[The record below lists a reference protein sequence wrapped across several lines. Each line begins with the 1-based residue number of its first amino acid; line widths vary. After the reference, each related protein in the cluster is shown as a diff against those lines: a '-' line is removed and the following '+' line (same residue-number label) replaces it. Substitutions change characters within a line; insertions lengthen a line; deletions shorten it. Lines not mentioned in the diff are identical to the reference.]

1 MDIKALSS
9 AQTYQ
14 PAGNVAKAAA
24 AEKKE
29 NSTQI
34 SDKFEKQ
41 EVSDK
46 QTSQVYYD
54 DMPRGKKSNFMSKVG
69 VGLAWAA
76 CAGVGAAAGFFG
88 GPLAGVLGAA
98 VGAADGAAIGAAAG
112 KGKGAATI
120 GAVIG
125 ATAGALAAS
134 AVVGTAAAVVGGIA
148 GAALP
153 VALLIGIFAHAS

>member
-9 AQTYQ
+9 VQTFQ
-14 PAGNVAKAAA
+14 PSAKISGKAAVGSQ
-24 AEKKE
+24 EK
-29 NSTQI
+29 NVQI
-34 SDKFEKQ
+34 SDKFDKQ
-41 EVSDK
+41 E
-46 QTSQVYYD
+46 QTSPVYHYD
-54 DMPRGKKSNFMSKVG
+54 DMPRKKGSDIKAKIG
-69 VGLAWAA
+69 AGLAWAA

-98 VGAADGAAIGAAAG
+98 VGAVDGAALGIAAG
-112 KGKGAATI
+112 KGKGSATI

-134 AVVGTAAAVVGGIA
+134 AVAGTAAAVIGGIA

-153 VALLIGIFAHAS
+153 IALLIGVMSQAS